1 MNMLNREVLSANEA
15 VYDGCQEQP
24 IDLDISL
31 PDYCPDIQRILKCQV
46 LPSISSR
53 SVSGDRL
60 EVEGTCT
67 VRIYYLDAGG
77 TNVHCYE
84 TESPYLAAATLKQP
98 VEQPRIYTSTRVEY
112 VNCRSTSPRRLDIH
126 GAFSVCARVCGKMDM
141 EFVSSAEDD
150 SMEQLPSEY
159 RCNFCTGFSQQPFT
173 VEDTLELSPGK
184 LPAETVLRT
193 DACAVLKTAE
203 PMQGQV
209 MAAGE
214 VRLHILYASG
224 EENAEPESMEYVMP
238 FTQLLDCDGVTED
251 STCRVQMAV
260 SRIEIQIRA
269 DYTGE
274 SSAFET
280 HIHLLSSV
288 SNFQPKV
295 LSALSDVYSRTCELN
310 VTRKQKMLES
320 LSEIVSDTCSHR
332 FSVQCDN
339 GLTKILDLW
348 SEPCTVTAA
357 VDNGQLQF
365 SGKLSICVLALNQE
379 GVPFYFERTSEF
391 SCSKPIET
399 KYETRCTAEGTILSL
414 SYRLTG
420 GEIELKA
427 EIMLTAEVYELQT
440 VKFITDIEEDIARP
454 KEKDTAALCIYF
466 ADAGEKLW
474 DIACRYCTSVRAI
487 REENGLTGDAVESR
501 GMLLIPM

>member
-1 MNMLNREVLSANEA
+1 
-15 VYDGCQEQP
+15 
-24 IDLDISL
+24 
-31 PDYCPDIQRILKCQV
+31 
-46 LPSISSR
+46 
-53 SVSGDRL
+53 
-60 EVEGTCT
+60 
-67 VRIYYLDAGG
+67 
-77 TNVHCYE
+77 
-84 TESPYLAAATLKQP
+84 
-98 VEQPRIYTSTRVEY
+98 
-112 VNCRSTSPRRLDIH
+112 
-126 GAFSVCARVCGKMDM
+126 
-141 EFVSSAEDD
+141 
-150 SMEQLPSEY
+150 
-159 RCNFCTGFSQQPFT
+159 
-173 VEDTLELSPGK
+173 
-184 LPAETVLRT
+184 
-193 DACAVLKTAE
+193 
-203 PMQGQV
+203 
-209 MAAGE
+209 
-214 VRLHILYASG
+214 
-224 EENAEPESMEYVMP
+224 MP

>member
-1 MNMLNREVLSANEA
+1 MLNREVLSASEV

-67 VRIYYLDAGG
+67 VRVYYLDAGG
-77 TNVHCYE
+77 TSVHCYE
-84 TESPYLAAATLKQP
+84 TESSYLAAVTLKQP
-98 VEQPRIYTSTRVEY
+98 VEQPRIYTMTRVEY
-112 VNCRSTSPRRLDIH
+112 VNCRPTSPRRLDIH
-126 GAFSVCARVCGKMDM
+126 GAFSVCARVCGRADL
-141 EFVSSAEDD
+141 EIVASAEDEN
-150 SMEQLPSEY
+150 MEQQTKEFS
-159 RCNFCTGFSQQPFT
+159 CNLCSGFSQQPFT

-184 LPAETVLRT
+184 LPAETILRT
-193 DACAVLKTAE
+193 DVCAVLKTAE

-214 VRLHILYASG
+214 VRLHILYTGG
-224 EENAEPESMEYVMP
+224 EENTEPESMEYAMP
-238 FTQLLDCDGVTED
+238 FTQLLDCEGVTEE
-251 STCRVQMAV
+251 STCRVQLAV
-260 SRIEIQIRA
+260 AGIEIQIHA

-280 HIHLLSSV
+280 HVHLLSSV
-288 SNFQPKV
+288 TNFQPKSM
-295 LSALSDVYSRTCELN
+295 SALSDVYSRTYELN
-310 VTRKQKMLES
+310 IARKQKTLES
-320 LSEIVSDTCSHR
+320 LTGIISDTCSHR
-332 FSVQCDN
+332 FSVQCDS

-348 SEPCTVTAA
+348 NDPCTVTAT

-365 SGKLSICVLALNQE
+365 SGKLGICVMALNQE
-379 GVPFYFERTSEF
+379 NAPFYFERTTEF
-391 SCSKPIET
+391 TCSKPIET
-399 KYETRCTAEGTILSL
+399 QFDTRCSAEGTVLNL

-427 EIMLTAEVYELQT
+427 EILLTAEVYELQT
-440 VKFITDIEEDIARP
+440 YKFITDIEEDTARP

-474 DIACRYCTSVRAI
+474 DIACRYCTSVNAI
-487 REENGLTGDAVESR
+487 RDENGLAGDTVETR

>member
-1 MNMLNREVLSANEA
+1 MLNREVLSASEV

-24 IDLDISL
+24 IDLDISM

-60 EVEGTCT
+60 EVEGACT
-67 VRIYYLDAGG
+67 VRIYYLDAKGAS
-77 TNVHCYE
+77 VHCYE
-84 TESPYLAAATLKQP
+84 TESPYLSAVTLKQP
-98 VEQPRIYTSTRVEY
+98 VEQPRIYTTTRVEY

-126 GAFSVCARVCGKMDM
+126 GAFSVCARVCGRTDL
-141 EFVSSAEDD
+141 EIVASSEDEN
-150 SMEQLPSEY
+150 MEQQTKDFS
-159 RCNFCTGFSQQPFT
+159 CNLCTGFSQQPFT

-184 LPAETVLRT
+184 LPAETILRT

-214 VRLHILYASG
+214 VRLHILYATG
-224 EENAEPESMEYVMP
+224 EENVEPESMEYVMP
-238 FTQLLDCDGVTED
+238 FTQLLDCESVTEG
-251 STCRVQMAV
+251 STCWVQLTV
-260 SRIEIQIRA
+260 SGIEIQIHA

-280 HIHLLSSV
+280 HVHLFSSV
-288 SNFQPKV
+288 TNFQPKAMSV
-295 LSALSDVYSRTCELN
+295 LADVYSRTYELN
-310 VTRKQKMLES
+310 IIRKQKTLES
-320 LSEIVSDTCSHR
+320 LTGIISDTCSHR

-348 SEPCTVTAA
+348 SEPSTVTAM
-357 VDNGQLQF
+357 VENGQLQF
-365 SGKLSICVLALNQE
+365 NGKLGICVMALNQE
-379 GVPFYFERTSEF
+379 NVPFYFERTSEF
-391 SCSKPIET
+391 TCSKPIET
-399 KYETRCTAEGTILSL
+399 KFDTRCAAEGTTLSL

-427 EIMLTAEVYELQT
+427 EILLTAEVYELQT
-440 VKFITDIEEDIARP
+440 FKFITDIEEDTTRP
-454 KEKDTAALCIYF
+454 KEQDTAALCIYF

-474 DIACRYCTSVRAI
+474 DIACRYCTSVGAI
-487 REENGLTGDAVESR
+487 REENGLTGDAVESQ